1 MSVDVDIS
9 RILLERARKLAA
21 RTTGTVERTV
31 HTDAAIVDV
40 GNERFA
46 IPSRYIRG
54 IVPLVAPMRLPGLPP
69 HLSGVV
75 HVRGELLSVVDLGV
89 YLATRGA
96 TRARF
101 LVVVRAEP
109 GPIGLAVED
118 VVEFRT
124 IHDDEI
130 EDSDASS
137 RRPTTAVT
145 RDLVQ
150 LLDIPRLA
158 NDESLVVQ

>member
-1 MSVDVDIS
+1 MTAENDLA

-21 RTTGTVERTV
+21 RTIGAADRTV
-31 HTDAAIVDV
+31 HADAAIVDV
-40 GNERFA
+40 GTERFA
-46 IPSRYIRG
+46 IPSRFIRG
-54 IVPLVAPMRLPGLPP
+54 IVPLSRVMRLPGFPP
-69 HLSGVV
+69 HLAGVV

-96 TRARF
+96 SRPRF
-101 LVVVRAEP
+101 LVVVRTDA
-109 GPIGLAVED
+109 GPLGLAVEE

-124 IHDDEI
+124 IHVDEI
-130 EDSDASS
+130 EPTDSSS